1 MRITWEKYNLFTPE
15 LELHKCVES
24 ESYTIT
30 IQNSTQPNSNSI
42 PNNCDWD
49 STIDIKKLTKTDS
62 NSHWSQSQPQV
73 WIIFH
78 S

>member
-1 MRITWEKYNLFTPE
+1 M
-15 LELHKCVES
+15 ES

-30 IQNSTQPNSNSI
+30 IQNSTQHNSKSI

-62 NSHWSQSQPQV
+62 DSNSHWSQSQPQV